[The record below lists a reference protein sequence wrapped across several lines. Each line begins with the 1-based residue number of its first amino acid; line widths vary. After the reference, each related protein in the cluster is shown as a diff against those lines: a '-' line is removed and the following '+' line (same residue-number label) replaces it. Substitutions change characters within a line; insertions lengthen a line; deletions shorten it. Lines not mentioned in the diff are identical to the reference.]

1 LTAPER
7 TRVLY
12 VINDLARAGAET
24 QLVELVR
31 RLDRVAFE
39 PSVVLLKARND
50 FAEELTAAGVP
61 VAALGRRGWWDV
73 GVVWR
78 LAREVQRFRPHVV
91 HSWLFLA
98 NLVSA
103 LAVRRGS
110 GRHLIVSQRCS
121 YEAMAGLGWR
131 RVARWSH
138 RRADCVIV
146 NSRAALEEEAAAGH
160 PRSCLVYIPNGVGE
174 PAPPAANRSA
184 LGLPAG
190 PLVVCV
196 GQLAHIKGH
205 HVLVEAWPAV
215 GKAVPGAQL
224 VLVGAGPQRGAL
236 EERARNLGVSGTIVF
251 AGFRAR
257 AGPFMAF
264 ADVFVQPSLSEGMPN
279 AVLEAMAA
287 SRPVVASSVGGIP
300 ELIVDGESGIL
311 VPPSDPHALA
321 AAVAR
326 LLVDRALAVRL
337 AAAAAKRA
345 RELFSFDRALAETE
359 ALYRSLTA
367 RAGGLAIARTADASR
382 TGPIGTP

>member
-31 RLDRVAFE
+31 RLDSSAFE
-39 PSVVLLKARND
+39 PLIVLLKSRND

-121 YEAMAGLGWR
+121 YEATAGPGWR
-131 RVARWSH
+131 WVARWSH
-138 RRADCVIV
+138 RRAECVIV

-160 PRSCLVYIPNGVGE
+160 PRSCLVYIPNGVGA
-174 PAPPAANRSA
+174 PAPSPTSRSA

-196 GQLAHIKGH
+196 GQLERIKGH

-215 GKAVPGAQL
+215 GAAVPGAQL
-224 VLVGAGPQRGAL
+224 VLVGAGPQRDAL
-236 EERARNLGVSGTIVF
+236 DERARNLGVSGTIVF

-257 AGPFMAF
+257 AMPLIAS
-264 ADVFVQPSLSEGMPN
+264 ADVFVQPSLTEGMPN

-287 SRPVVASSVGGIP
+287 SRPVVASLVGGIP

-311 VPPSDPHALA
+311 VPPADPHALA
-321 AAVAR
+321 TAVAR
-326 LLVDRALAVRL
+326 LLVDRALAVHL
-337 AAAAAKRA
+337 ATAATKRA
-345 RELFSFDRALAETE
+345 RELFSFDRVLAETE

-367 RAGGLAIARTADASR
+367 RAGGLAIASTAAAIS
-382 TGPIGTP
+382 TGPTVTP